1 MLQTRFFRLT
11 VPLLLA
17 LAACGPQVGEE
28 EEEEEV
34 RTFERRRPGCELF
47 CGIVLDPE
55 CGAEERAYADVG
67 ECVDFCI
74 SEDATYWRLQ
84 EDDSDACAEE
94 FVGLYECAADSS
106 CDSRWII
113 SNAPARISE
122 TPCRPG
128 LEELFACQSE
138 YPEDPE

>member
-1 MLQTRFFRLT
+1 MLQTRLSRLT

-47 CGIVLDPE
+47 CGLVLDPE

-84 EDDSDACAEE
+84 EDDSDACADE
-94 FVGLYECAADSS
+94 FVGFYECVH
-106 CDSRWII
+106 
-113 SNAPARISE
+113 NATCEEQWTLTNIPAYSFE
-122 TPCRPG
+122 TPCEQALLRFG
-128 LEELFACQSE
+128 TCQQDH
-138 YPEDPE
+138 PE